1 MRHARGLALI
11 GAAWV
16 LAGCG
21 ASSSQEV
28 QAKLQQFAHAV
39 AGRNASTLCGQV
51 LAPSLVQ
58 HFTDAG
64 LNCEQAMATYFAS
77 VTDPTLS
84 ISKVRVHGSTASAVV
99 LAAAQGQQAA
109 VETVELVNTKK
120 GWRLASLATP
130 R

>member
-1 MRHARGLALI
+1 MRTARGLALL

-21 ASSSQEV
+21 ASDSQQV
-28 QAKLQQFAHAV
+28 QTKLQQFAHAV
-39 AGRNASTLCGQV
+39 AGHDASVLCGQV
-51 LAPSLVQ
+51 LAPALVQ
-58 HFTDAG
+58 RFGAAG
-64 LNCEQAMATYFAS
+64 LSCEQAMQTYFAS

-84 ISKVRVHGSTASAVV
+84 ISKVSVHGSTAWADV
-99 LAAAQGQQAA
+99 LAAAEGQEAA
-109 VETVELVNTKK
+109 VERVQLIDTRK

>member
-1 MRHARGLALI
+1 MRHARGLALLFAS
-11 GAAWV
+11 GA

-21 ASSSQEV
+21 ASASQQV

-39 AGRNASTLCGQV
+39 AGHDALVLCGQV
-51 LAPSLVQ
+51 LAPALVQ
-58 HFTDAG
+58 RFTNAG
-64 LNCEQAMATYFAS
+64 LDCEQAMRTYFAS

-84 ISKVRVHGSTASAVV
+84 ISKVSVHGSTASADVAESV
-99 LAAAQGQQAA
+99 Q
-109 VETVELVNTKK
+109 LVDTRN

>member
-1 MRHARGLALI
+1 MRTARGLALL
-11 GAAWV
+11 GAAWA

-21 ASSSQEV
+21 ASANQQV

-39 AGRNASTLCGQV
+39 ASHDASVLCGQV
-51 LAPSLVQ
+51 LAPALVQ
-58 HFTDAG
+58 RFSDAG
-64 LNCEQAMATYFAS
+64 VSCEQAMQTYFAS

-84 ISKVRVHGSTASAVV
+84 VSKVSVSGSTAAADV
-99 LAAAQGQQAA
+99 LASAKGQQSSL
-109 VETVELVNTKK
+109 ETVQLVNTPN